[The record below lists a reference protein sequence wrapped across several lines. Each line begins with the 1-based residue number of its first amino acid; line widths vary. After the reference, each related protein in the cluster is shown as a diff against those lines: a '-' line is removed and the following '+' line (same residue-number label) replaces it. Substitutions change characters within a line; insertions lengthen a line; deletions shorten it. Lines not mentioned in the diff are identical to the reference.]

1 MNRTMQAA
9 LLHGPKDLRI
19 EQHPRPELGPG
30 MVRLRSHR
38 AGICG
43 SDLHYYERG
52 YCAGFV
58 PDRPFVLGHELSAE
72 VADVADDVETIKV
85 GQNVTVNP
93 ARSCG
98 VCEYCK
104 HGRPNLCGKIVMLGS
119 ASSTPPTDG
128 VFAEYV
134 TVRQDQCH
142 VLPTGMDNGIAAMI
156 EPFAV
161 ALHAIKR
168 AGTVSGKRVLVT
180 GAGTIGML
188 VAMTARSFGAVP
200 VAVSDPIAAR
210 RERAIDLGADAALD
224 PMGGNL
230 SDKAAELTGSGFDVI
245 FEASGAEPALAVAF
259 DLIRPGGVIVQVGT
273 IGVDSIPIR
282 VNQIMIREIDFI
294 GSMRYGD
301 VFEEAVRLAAAGRV
315 NLRLLIS
322 DVFPLSE
329 SVQALRRAADK
340 SHSLK
345 VQIEM

>member
-1 MNRTMQAA
+1 
-9 LLHGPKDLRI
+9 
-19 EQHPRPELGPG
+19 
-30 MVRLRSHR
+30 
-38 AGICG
+38 
-43 SDLHYYERG
+43 
-52 YCAGFV
+52 
-58 PDRPFVLGHELSAE
+58 
-72 VADVADDVETIKV
+72 
-85 GQNVTVNP
+85 
-93 ARSCG
+93 
-98 VCEYCK
+98 
-104 HGRPNLCGKIVMLGS
+104 
-119 ASSTPPTDG
+119 
-128 VFAEYV
+128 
-134 TVRQDQCH
+134 
-142 VLPTGMDNGIAAMI
+142 
-156 EPFAV
+156 
-161 ALHAIKR
+161 
-168 AGTVSGKRVLVT
+168 
-180 GAGTIGML
+180 ML

-230 SDKAAELTGSGFDVI
+230 PDKAAELTGSGFDVI